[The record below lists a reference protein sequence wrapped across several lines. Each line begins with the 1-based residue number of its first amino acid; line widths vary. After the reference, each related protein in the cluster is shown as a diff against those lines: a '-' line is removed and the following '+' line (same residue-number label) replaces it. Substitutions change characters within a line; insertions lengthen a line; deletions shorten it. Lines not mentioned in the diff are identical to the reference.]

1 MNAETDRSS
10 CGAALLAGLTMI
22 GLAGAVLAGESPGT
36 AAATPAAPAA
46 TADLQPL
53 EEILIQA
60 PEPRYVAP
68 TRRDSIGRIWA
79 PVYINDK
86 GPFRLALDTGA
97 NRSGVVASVVADL
110 HMQPDSSAQLM
121 LQGVTGATAVNS
133 IHADSLLVG
142 DVLMKPSTLPILP
155 DALGGAEGVLGSE
168 VLTDRRVFIDF
179 RRDLIIIAR
188 SHGQRAPYGYEV
200 IPFQFERGRL
210 LVVDAKVGDVRAK
223 AIIDTGAQVTVANLA
238 LRRALSRRAARHVSI
253 DRIEG
258 VTKDVEEGEGYSPPP
273 ITFGHMEIRC
283 NHMTFA
289 DMNIFQHWH
298 LTKEPAL
305 MIGMD
310 AIGQLETMVID
321 YRLHE
326 LQLLMHTGS

>member
-1 MNAETDRSS
+1 MDAGMDRNSHGRRS
-10 CGAALLAGLTMI
+10 GAASGAALIAGLAWI
-22 GLAGAVLAGESPGT
+22 GLAGAVRAADSPGADP
-36 AAATPAAPAA
+36 AAADT
-46 TADLQPL
+46 QPL

-79 PVYINDK
+79 PVYINDQ

-110 HMQPDSSAQLM
+110 HMEPDASSRLM
-121 LQGVTGATAVNS
+121 LQGVTGARPVSS
-133 IHADSLLVG
+133 IRAESLLVG

-188 SHGQRAPYGYEV
+188 SHSQRAPSGYET

-210 LVVDAKVGDVRAK
+210 LVVDALVGTVRAK
-223 AIIDTGAQVTVANLA
+223 AIIDTGAQ
-238 LRRALSRRAARHVSI
+238 
-253 DRIEG
+253 
-258 VTKDVEEGEGYSPPP
+258 
-273 ITFGHMEIRC
+273 
-283 NHMTFA
+283 
-289 DMNIFQHWH
+289 
-298 LTKEPAL
+298 
-305 MIGMD
+305 
-310 AIGQLETMVID
+310 
-321 YRLHE
+321 
-326 LQLLMHTGS
+326 